1 MKNIIFIAPP
11 AAGKGTQST
20 FLEDKFGYVHLST
33 GDMLREASQSDT
45 EDGKKIK
52 AIIDS
57 GSLVSDELMINLIK
71 DKLSK
76 LQGKPFILDGFPRT
90 LPQAE
95 SLKSILGDEYI
106 VIYLSLPEEIAMK
119 RALGRMT
126 CSKCGRS
133 YNEYFMEVRP
143 KTDGICDGCGNILEK
158 RKDDTEES
166 FKIRFQTYLMNTAP
180 LLDYYGK
187 LNKVKEIDVD
197 KDALKVSKEI
207 EAIID

>member
-106 VIYLSLPEEIAMK
+106 E
-119 RALGRMT
+119 
-126 CSKCGRS
+126 
-133 YNEYFMEVRP
+133 
-143 KTDGICDGCGNILEK
+143 
-158 RKDDTEES
+158 
-166 FKIRFQTYLMNTAP
+166 
-180 LLDYYGK
+180 
-187 LNKVKEIDVD
+187 
-197 KDALKVSKEI
+197 
-207 EAIID
+207 